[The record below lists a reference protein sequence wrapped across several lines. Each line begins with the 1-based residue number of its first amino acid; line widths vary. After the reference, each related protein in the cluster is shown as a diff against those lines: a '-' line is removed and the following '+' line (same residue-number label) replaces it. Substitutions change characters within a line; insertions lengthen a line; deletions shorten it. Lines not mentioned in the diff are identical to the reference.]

1 MMQYNLVAK
10 MDMIRVEHE
19 QYSSE
24 LARFSNE
31 VATLAPTTRTDT
43 QNREL
48 TDLALRGLQ
57 RLSSWTAHLTELF
70 SWKLLHPTD
79 KYLNRECP
87 EDAEE
92 YERVIR
98 YNFTT
103 AEKFAL
109 VEVIAMIKGL
119 MALMQRM
126 EVVFSEAIRRSL
138 HGEMQ
143 EFIQVVLRDPLR
155 RAVKHKKQ
163 MVKTVL
169 MAIRET
175 CVDWAKG
182 IEPRDDPCL
191 KGEKDPKSGFRPDL
205 PRRRVGPSSTQL
217 YMIRTMVESLIS
229 EKGGRKSLRQDL
241 NQKDIP
247 GFENFVRRSFFF
259 KHLLEFGRMLREC
272 CDLSQLWFREFHLE
286 LTMGKRIQFPIEMS
300 LPWILTDHILET
312 KEPSMME
319 YVLFPLDLYSDSA
332 HYALHKFKKQYLYD
346 EVEAEVNLCFD
357 QFVYKVSEQ
366 VFIYFKTQAC
376 SILLDKRFRSQ
387 CASGP
392 EPIRLPYPQCN
403 RYCTILKQRHVQ
415 ILGRSV
421 DLNCLIAQRVNAA
434 LHRALDLAIARF
446 ESGDLC
452 GIVELDT
459 LVETNRLTH
468 QMLSEYMTLDP
479 FDLMLKEANQAVS
492 SPHGRI
498 TLHCFWELNQEFLP
512 NFVYNSTTNR
522 YYNSDC

>member
-1 MMQYNLVAK
+1 
-10 MDMIRVEHE
+10 
-19 QYSSE
+19 
-24 LARFSNE
+24 
-31 VATLAPTTRTDT
+31 
-43 QNREL
+43 
-48 TDLALRGLQ
+48 
-57 RLSSWTAHLTELF
+57 
-70 SWKLLHPTD
+70 
-79 KYLNRECP
+79 
-87 EDAEE
+87 
-92 YERVIR
+92 
-98 YNFTT
+98 
-103 AEKFAL
+103 
-109 VEVIAMIKGL
+109 
-119 MALMQRM
+119 
-126 EVVFSEAIRRSL
+126 
-138 HGEMQ
+138 
-143 EFIQVVLRDPLR
+143 
-155 RAVKHKKQ
+155 
-163 MVKTVL
+163 
-169 MAIRET
+169 
-175 CVDWAKG
+175 
-182 IEPRDDPCL
+182 
-191 KGEKDPKSGFRPDL
+191 
-205 PRRRVGPSSTQL
+205 
-217 YMIRTMVESLIS
+217 
-229 EKGGRKSLRQDL
+229 
-241 NQKDIP
+241 
-247 GFENFVRRSFFF
+247 
-259 KHLLEFGRMLREC
+259 
-272 CDLSQLWFREFHLE
+272 
-286 LTMGKRIQFPIEMS
+286 
-300 LPWILTDHILET
+300 
-312 KEPSMME
+312 MME

>member
-1 MMQYNLVAK
+1 
-10 MDMIRVEHE
+10 
-19 QYSSE
+19 
-24 LARFSNE
+24 
-31 VATLAPTTRTDT
+31 
-43 QNREL
+43 
-48 TDLALRGLQ
+48 
-57 RLSSWTAHLTELF
+57 
-70 SWKLLHPTD
+70 
-79 KYLNRECP
+79 
-87 EDAEE
+87 
-92 YERVIR
+92 
-98 YNFTT
+98 
-103 AEKFAL
+103 
-109 VEVIAMIKGL
+109 
-119 MALMQRM
+119 
-126 EVVFSEAIRRSL
+126 
-138 HGEMQ
+138 
-143 EFIQVVLRDPLR
+143 
-155 RAVKHKKQ
+155 
-163 MVKTVL
+163 
-169 MAIRET
+169 
-175 CVDWAKG
+175 
-182 IEPRDDPCL
+182 
-191 KGEKDPKSGFRPDL
+191 
-205 PRRRVGPSSTQL
+205 
-217 YMIRTMVESLIS
+217 
-229 EKGGRKSLRQDL
+229 
-241 NQKDIP
+241 
-247 GFENFVRRSFFF
+247 
-259 KHLLEFGRMLREC
+259 
-272 CDLSQLWFREFHLE
+272 
-286 LTMGKRIQFPIEMS
+286 
-300 LPWILTDHILET
+300 
-312 KEPSMME
+312 MME

-522 YYNSDC
+522 FVRATMSFSDIKEMQREPPPKAHNYYWYGNKQLNMAYGSYYQLFSSFIGEPHFIAMTRMLGYQGIAMVIEELLKVMDGSLNGTIKSYVHALMEGMPKKCKLPLADYGSPGVLGFYHLNLQPILQYSNLKTEVFQAFKEIGNGIIFCLLMEQCLSQEEVLDLLQAAPFQGVYPRPFIKEGQNPDVVRQQVIKQYAALQVIPVIEQLGTPMQVETAKEGHLLTKERLCRGLSMFEVVLRRIQSYLHAEVWTGGPPANGVMNVEECTEFYRLWSAIQFVYCVPPFSQTETSVE